1 MTITELVGIKL
12 DMEDININTLNTI
25 FNRYKLSY
33 RILNDDYIE
42 IGGGNNIKY
51 LKRYYFYIP
60 IVIGSIII
68 LFGFLLN
75 FILFKFSGLPFIIYS
90 IYGLIQINIAIKENR
105 NSTKV
110 INNEIK
116 ISENNSIKVLNTQN
130 IKTYEIKLEHLENK
144 MYLSKLLIIDKE
156 NYEHMFLTLIDDN
169 LNILENNMLFIK
181 NLIQSKVNSTCEN

>member
-60 IVIGSIII
+60 IVIGSIIT

-181 NLIQSKVNSTCEN
+181 NLIQSKVNSTFEN

>member
-1 MTITELVGIKL
+1 
-12 DMEDININTLNTI
+12 MEDININTLNTI

-60 IVIGSIII
+60 IVIGSIIT

-181 NLIQSKVNSTCEN
+181 NLIQSKVNSTFEN

>member
-181 NLIQSKVNSTCEN
+181 NLIQSKVNSTFEN